1 MDGQNTGQ
9 IEYWNGPAGQRWA
22 AKHERMDKSLARVTE
37 ALLQAAA
44 PLPGERVLDIGCGV
58 GTTTLEIARRT
69 GARVLGIDVSAPMLA
84 VARARAAEHPDIELV
99 EADAATHDFQKEF
112 ELAFSRFGVMF
123 FADPVAA
130 FSNLHRALV
139 PGGRIAFACFRALS
153 ENAWARVPLDAAR
166 DFVQAKPADPNAPG
180 PFAFA
185 GSGRV
190 RDILARAGFR
200 EIRVE
205 RHDTEM
211 FMGADLVE
219 ASERAL
225 ESGPLSRLIGDVD
238 RDTREQIMERVA
250 RALAPF
256 ARTNSIDVG
265 MAVWLVH
272 ARS

>member
-1 MDGQNTGQ
+1 MDGNSGQ
-9 IEYWNGPAGQRWA
+9 IDYWNGPAGQRWA
-22 AKHERMDKSLARVTE
+22 AKHERMDRSLARVTD
-37 ALLQAAA
+37 ALFQLAA
-44 PLPGERVLDIGCGV
+44 PQPGERVLDIGCGA
-58 GTTTLEIARRT
+58 GTTTLELAKRT
-69 GARVLGIDVSAPMLA
+69 GARVLGIDVSGPMLG
-84 VARARAAEHPDIELV
+84 VARARAAEHPNIELV
-99 EADAATHDFQKEF
+99 EADAAAYDFEQGF

-130 FSNLHRALV
+130 FANLKTALV
-139 PGGRIAFACFRALS
+139 PGGRIVFSCFRALS

-166 DFVQAKPADPNAPG
+166 DLVQPKPADPNAPG

-211 FMGADLVE
+211 FMGENLVE
-219 ASERAL
+219 ATERAL

-238 RDTREQIMERVA
+238 QDTREKIMERVG